1 MNENLELYKHI
12 YQDTEMSIFTLSKLL
27 KELKEKD
34 NKIKK
39 TVEEIL
45 KGYER
50 YFEEAKNYL
59 ENNGESLE
67 EKNMMAKMGASMGI
81 KKEVKD
87 DNSDASIADMLI
99 KGVSMGTID
108 MEKKINDYREE
119 VDKKELKFAKDF
131 LEFQQ
136 DVITGLKKFL

>member
-1 MNENLELYKHI
+1 MEELELYKHI
-12 YQDTEMSIFTLSKLL
+12 YQDSEMGIFTLTKLL
-27 KELKEKD
+27 EELKEKD
-34 NKIKK
+34 NKIKND
-39 TVEEIL
+39 VEEIL

-50 YFEEAKNYL
+50 YFEEVKAIL
-59 ENNGESLE
+59 DDQDISIEENSL
-67 EKNMMAKMGASMGI
+67 MAKMGASMGI

-87 DNSDASIADMLI
+87 DNSDSSIADMLI

-108 MEKKINDYREE
+108 MEKKINDYKDE

>member
-1 MNENLELYKHI
+1 MNEKLELYKHI
-12 YQDTEMSIFTLSKLL
+12 YKDAEMAIFTLTKLL
-27 KELKEKD
+27 EELREKD

-50 YFEEAKNYL
+50 YFGEVKDVLGDYTKC
-59 ENNGESLE
+59 ENG
-67 EKNMMAKMGASMGI
+67 KMAKMGASMGI
-81 KKEVKD
+81 KKEVKN
-87 DNSDASIADMLI
+87 DNSDSSMAEMLI
-99 KGVSMGTID
+99 QGISMGTID
-108 MEKKINDYREE
+108 MEKKINDYKDI

-136 DVITGLKKFL
+136 DTITGLKKYL